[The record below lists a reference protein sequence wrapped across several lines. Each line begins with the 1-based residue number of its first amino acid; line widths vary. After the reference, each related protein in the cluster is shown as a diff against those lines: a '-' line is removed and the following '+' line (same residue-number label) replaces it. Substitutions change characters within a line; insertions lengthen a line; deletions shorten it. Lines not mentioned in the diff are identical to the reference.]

1 VNIRLR
7 RLAAAD
13 LEAAHGLSTEAGWPH
28 RLEDWRLF
36 HEFGSG
42 IAACDETGAIIGT
55 AMGWRYGA
63 RAGTLG
69 MILVSP
75 PLQGQGL
82 GRRLMQ
88 NLLDDAGGRGL
99 MLNATAAGLHLYTA
113 CGFGIVGAIRQFQGR
128 SSLST
133 YLTVV
138 IQRFYLDFLIGQRGK
153 WRPSA
158 KAKRLGRVAILLER
172 LTRRDGWT
180 FAEAVACLQ
189 TNYGVEATW
198 EELYDLSTT
207 LPHGHLR
214 RQTMPEHHAWQ
225 VASPDPEPDVRIL
238 HAEQRVKARRTR
250 SALKH
255 AVTALTGEERVL
267 LRLRFCQ
274 GLSVAKMA
282 RMLNVD
288 QRKLYGI
295 FDRLFHRLRLSLE
308 AGGVSAS
315 DVEPP
320 AVT

>member
-1 VNIRLR
+1 MVSIAGKTEGRVMLNQEQPSARASSASSFGQAGGEILTADHFRIVARVTQSVCR
-7 RLAAAD
+7 R
-13 LEAAHGLSTEAGWPH
+13 H
-28 RLEDWRLF
+28 RLKASDAEEFAAVVNLRLLEDNYR
-36 HEFGSG
+36 
-42 IAACDETGAIIGT
+42 
-55 AMGWRYGA
+55 
-63 RAGTLG
+63 
-69 MILVSP
+69 
-75 PLQGQGL
+75 
-82 GRRLMQ
+82 
-88 NLLDDAGGRGL
+88 
-99 MLNATAAGLHLYTA
+99 
-113 CGFGIVGAIRQFQGR
+113 AIRQFQGR

-214 RQTMPEHHAWQ
+214 RHTMPEHHAWQ